1 MSSVTAKCLLVTLVS
16 FFSIIVGENL
26 AQYVPPTPSVEPLY
40 PKGLRMSI
48 PDEDGISLVAY
59 HVKFNEDF
67 NGLEAGTI
75 ARDIIKVRNGRW
87 IYEDRTTR
95 LKRGDKIY
103 YWIHVVYDGLGYN
116 LLDQQYVVN
125 DFYNY
130 DGTPVSASTVS
141 NIVCATPSETKV
153 FQNVA
158 TVQQLR
164 RQNTCPGQLIF
175 EENFDLLNT
184 SRWLIVERF
193 VDVPAT
199 EFVVYMNNIDNVEA
213 KGGIL
218 HIRPTLM
225 RDKYGEEF
233 IGDGTLTLERCT
245 GNIGTTDCK
254 RTGLGA
260 QILPPIISGRVNS
273 QPSFTFLYGH
283 VQIRAKLPRGD
294 WIYPL
299 ITLEAREKYTDNSS
313 VFCNIIVA
321 HSNGNPVLRSPEGY
335 DLSGYVLLGGAHAL
349 NIGQNKIQDNRASLP
364 AKISN
369 SLWSDDYHVYD
380 LEWRSGRITVRVD
393 GEQYG
398 EQKVPAL
405 YDTPASINLGVA
417 VGGSVTFPDGSFS
430 DKYMKPWR
438 NAKSKAFS
446 EFYQAKNNWLETWRN
461 KDNGLH
467 VDYVKVWAI

>member
-1 MSSVTAKCLLVTLVS
+1 MNALIKWLFVTFILL
-16 FFSIIVGENL
+16 FGIIVRENV
-26 AQYVPPTPSVEPLY
+26 AQFIPPTPSVEPLS

-48 PDEDGISLVAY
+48 PHEDGISLVAY
-59 HVKFNEDF
+59 HVKVNEDF
-67 NGLEAGTI
+67 NGLEAGFI
-75 ARDIIKVRNGRW
+75 ARDIIKTKNDRW
-87 IYEDRTTR
+87 TYEDKTTR

-116 LLDQQYVVN
+116 LLNKEYVVN

-130 DGTPVSASTVS
+130 DGSPVNNNVIISK
-141 NIVCATPSETKV
+141 VCETPSETKV
-153 FQNVA
+153 FQ
-158 TVQQLR
+158 TVGANQQLK

-175 EENFDLLNT
+175 EEDFNLLNT

-193 VDVPAT
+193 VDIPAT
-199 EFVVYMNNIDNVEA
+199 EFVVYMNTNDNVEA
-213 KGGIL
+213 KGGVL
-218 HIRPTLM
+218 HLRPILM

-233 IGDGTLTLERCT
+233 IGDGTLNLERCT
-245 GNIGTTDCK
+245 GNLGTVDCK

-299 ITLEAREKYTDNSS
+299 ISLEAREKYTENSS
-313 VFCNIIVA
+313 LFCDIVVA
-321 HSNGNPVLRSPEGY
+321 HSNGNAVLRSSEGY
-335 DLSGYVLLGGAHAL
+335 DLSGYVLWGGAHAI
-349 NIGQNKIQDNRASLP
+349 NIGQSKIQDNRASLP
-364 AKISN
+364 TKTSN

-380 LEWRSGRITVRVD
+380 LVWRSGRITVKVD

-405 YDTPASINLGVA
+405 YDTPVSINLGVA
-417 VGGSVTFPDGSFS
+417 VGGSVTFPDGSVS
-430 DKYMKPWR
+430 DRYMKPWR
-438 NAKSKAFS
+438 NEKSKAFF
-446 EFYQAKNNWLETWRN
+446 EFYQAKNKWLETWKN

-467 VDYVKVWAI
+467 IDYVKVWAI